1 MKNMILIFNTI
12 LNYLLFLI
20 KLILLSAVISIPI
33 TFICSIFE
41 KEYNVLYKKNKNQIL
56 TFYILIYLVVMIFLI
71 ILYFL
76 PLIIASY
83 DFTFLEI
90 IVNIFKLIIINLL
103 LSAIVLVF
111 AIISLAIYEKLNKN
125 NKKFK
130 NKLNAFNLWKSN
142 TLVIIIMFI
151 IYILF
156 PNILP
161 LILYIIYL

>member
-1 MKNMILIFNTI
+1 MILIFNTI